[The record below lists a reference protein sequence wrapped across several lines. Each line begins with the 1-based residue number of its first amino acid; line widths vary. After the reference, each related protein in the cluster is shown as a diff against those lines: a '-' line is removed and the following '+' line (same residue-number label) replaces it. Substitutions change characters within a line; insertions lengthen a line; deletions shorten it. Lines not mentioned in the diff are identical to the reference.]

1 MSRRI
6 KVLSTELAN
15 QIAAGEVVER
25 PSSIVKELF
34 ENALDAEATEIT
46 LELEHGGKEKIVIRD
61 NGSGIAKDDLPLT
74 LMPHATSKI
83 YSLEEL
89 EAINSMG
96 FRGEALA
103 SIGSIAK
110 VKITSRTAQEE
121 HAWCVDNQLEN
132 ELIPASHPIGT
143 TIEVSEVFYNTP
155 ARRKFLKA
163 ERTEYVHIDELLKKF
178 MLCHFN
184 VALTVWH
191 NGKEVKSY
199 SVADTPQKQQQRIAD
214 ICGDEFID
222 NALLIQAEAMGLQ
235 LYGWVAKPQFSK
247 SRADLQYFYVNGRI
261 IKDKLIAHAIK
272 QAYKDVLHHQ
282 RYPAFILFFN
292 IDPHAVDV
300 NVHPTKHEV
309 RFRESR
315 LVHDFLFAKIHH
327 ALADTKPHLP
337 ESPEAQNEIDTLTF
351 RAPDNP
357 SVELNQDWNNKN
369 KQYGQSSRKDHSS
382 DMALYEQLINQKEDA
397 QRFDDTDYVN
407 NEAEVISKVESRT
420 FQDKWQDAT
429 QLSMPLVVD
438 EVKEAVIDQ
447 NIMVQEAGAA
457 IPVKDTKTYP
467 LGFALAQVHGIFI
480 LSQTEDGL
488 IIIDMHAAH
497 ERVLYEKVKM
507 LWAKHEAVSQ
517 VLLLPLTFEISP
529 VLLDVLDAHEELLNK
544 LGFEYSALG
553 EKTLV
558 IRAIPVYL
566 KNNHIESL
574 IIEIANSL
582 KISGKAKPMDDYV
595 HAILATM
602 SCHKAVRAHDQIT
615 IEEMNQLLRDMEQTA
630 RADQC
635 NHGRPTWVK
644 MTVND
649 LDKLF
654 MRGK

>member
-34 ENALDAEATEIT
+34 ENALDAGATEII
-46 LELEHGGKEKIVIRD
+46 LELEHGGKEKILIRD
-61 NGSGIAKDDLPLT
+61 NGSGIEKDDLPLT

-89 EAINSMG
+89 EAISSMG

-110 VKITSRTAQEE
+110 VKITSRTAQDE
-121 HAWCVDNQLEN
+121 HAWCVDNQLDN

-143 TIEVSEVFYNTP
+143 TIEVAEVFYNTP

-199 SVADTPQKQQQRIAD
+199 PVADTPQKQQQRIAD

-222 NALLIQAEAMGLQ
+222 NALLIQAEAMDLQ

-327 ALADTKPHLP
+327 ALADTKPQLP
-337 ESPEAQNEIDTLTF
+337 ELSETENNVDSLTF
-351 RAPDNP
+351 SMPDKP
-357 SVELNQDWNNKN
+357 SASPNQNWRDQT
-369 KQYGQSSRKDHSS
+369 QYTNHTRSDHRN
-382 DMALYEQLINQKEDA
+382 DMTLYEQLINQKEEIQSSENTSDI
-397 QRFDDTDYVN
+397 
-407 NEAEVISKVESRT
+407 EALHKVELQT
-420 FQDKWQDAT
+420 PQDKWQDAT
-429 QLSMPLVVD
+429 QLAMPLVIDEALETTVD
-438 EVKEAVIDQ
+438 QNVTMTEITPKATPVKE
-447 NIMVQEAGAA
+447 
-457 IPVKDTKTYP
+457 TKTYP

-488 IIIDMHAAH
+488 IIVDMHAAH
-497 ERVLYEKVKM
+497 ERVLYEKVKT
-507 LWAKHEAVSQ
+507 LWANHEAVSQ

-529 VLLDVLDAHEELLNK
+529 VLLDVLDAHEALLHK

-574 IIEIANSL
+574 VVEIANSL
-582 KISGKAKPMDDYV
+582 KVSGKAKPMDDYI
-595 HAILATM
+595 HAILATI

-615 IEEMNQLLRDMEQTA
+615 IEEMNQLLRDMEHTA

-644 MTVND
+644 MTVSD

>member
-34 ENALDAEATEIT
+34 ENALDAGATEIT
-46 LELEHGGKEKIVIRD
+46 LELEHGGKEKILIRD
-61 NGSGIAKDDLPLT
+61 NGSGIEKDDLPLT

-83 YSLEEL
+83 YSLAEL

-110 VKITSRTAQEE
+110 VKITSKAAQDE
-121 HAWCVDNQLEN
+121 HAWSVDNQLGN

-143 TIEVSEVFYNTP
+143 TIEVMQVFYNTP

-199 SVADTPQKQQQRIAD
+199 PVADTPQKQQQRIAD
-214 ICGDEFID
+214 ICGDEFVD
-222 NALLIQAEAMGLQ
+222 NALLIQAEAMDLQ

-327 ALADTKPHLP
+327 ALADTKPQLP
-337 ESPEAQNEIDTLTF
+337 ESSLAEIEIDALTF
-351 RAPDNP
+351 STPE
-357 SVELNQDWNNKN
+357 SSKNQLSQYSSNKN
-369 KQYGQSSRKDHSS
+369 QYTDHSRA
-382 DMALYEQLINQKEDA
+382 DHRNNMALYEQLINQQEKIQSIENTSGS
-397 QRFDDTDYVN
+397 QY
-407 NEAEVISKVESRT
+407 EIKVPHKVALQT
-420 FQDKWQDAT
+420 PHDKWQDAT
-429 QLSMPLVVD
+429 QLSIPLVADDVKEKVTD
-438 EVKEAVIDQ
+438 QDTMTQKANTATPVKEA
-447 NIMVQEAGAA
+447 
-457 IPVKDTKTYP
+457 KTYP

-488 IIIDMHAAH
+488 IIVDMHAAH
-497 ERVLYEKVKM
+497 ERVLYEKVKT

-517 VLLLPLTFEISP
+517 MLLLPLTFEINP

-574 IIEIANSL
+574 IVEIANSL
-582 KISGKAKPMDDYV
+582 KVSGKAKPMDDYM
-595 HAILATM
+595 HEILATM

-615 IEEMNQLLRDMEQTA
+615 IEEMNQLLRDMEHTA

>member
-34 ENALDAEATEIT
+34 ENALDAGATEIT
-46 LELEHGGKEKIVIRD
+46 LELEHGGKEKILIRD
-61 NGSGIAKDDLPLT
+61 NGSGIEKDDLPLT

-83 YSLEEL
+83 YSLAEL
-89 EAINSMG
+89 EAIDSMG

-110 VKITSRTAQEE
+110 VKITSKTAQDE
-121 HAWCVDNQLEN
+121 HAWRVDNQLGN

-143 TIEVSEVFYNTP
+143 TIEVAEVFYNTP

-199 SVADTPQKQQQRIAD
+199 PVADTPQKQQQRIAD

-222 NALLIQAEAMGLQ
+222 NALLIEAEAMGLQ

-327 ALADTKPHLP
+327 ALADTKPQLP
-337 ESPEAQNEIDTLTF
+337 ESSEVENDVDALTF
-351 RAPDNP
+351 SMPDKP
-357 SVELNQDWNNKN
+357 SVSLNQNWRDKT
-369 KQYGQSSRKDHSS
+369 QYADLSRSDHRN
-382 DMALYEQLINQKEDA
+382 DMALYEQLINQKDENQYPENPSDIHNEIKA
-397 QRFDDTDYVN
+397 QTL
-407 NEAEVISKVESRT
+407 
-420 FQDKWQDAT
+420 QDKWQDAT
-429 QLSMPLVVD
+429 QLAMPLVID
-438 EVKEAVIDQ
+438 EATETTLDQNVTMPEITTKATPVKEA
-447 NIMVQEAGAA
+447 
-457 IPVKDTKTYP
+457 KTYP

-488 IIIDMHAAH
+488 IIVDMHAAH
-497 ERVLYEKVKM
+497 ERVLYEKVKA
-507 LWAKHEAVSQ
+507 LWANHEAVSQ

-529 VLLDVLDAHEELLNK
+529 VLLDVLDAHEALLHK

-558 IRAIPVYL
+558 IRAIPIYL
-566 KNNHIESL
+566 KNNHIENL
-574 IIEIANSL
+574 VMEIANSL
-582 KISGKAKPMDDYV
+582 KVSGKAKPMDDYI

-615 IEEMNQLLRDMEQTA
+615 VEEMNQLLRDMEQTA

>member
-34 ENALDAEATEIT
+34 ENALDAGATEIT
-46 LELEHGGKEKIVIRD
+46 LELEHGGKEKILIRD
-61 NGSGIAKDDLPLT
+61 NGSGIEKDDLPLT

-83 YSLEEL
+83 YSLAEL
-89 EAINSMG
+89 EAIDSMG

-110 VKITSRTAQEE
+110 VKITSKTAQDE
-121 HAWCVDNQLEN
+121 HAWCVDNQLGN

-143 TIEVSEVFYNTP
+143 TIEVAQVFYNTP

-199 SVADTPQKQQQRIAD
+199 PMADTPQKQQQRIAD

-327 ALADTKPHLP
+327 ALADTKPQLP
-337 ESPEAQNEIDTLTF
+337 ELSEVGNDVDALAF
-351 RAPDNP
+351 SMPDKP
-357 SVELNQDWNNKN
+357 SASLNQNWRVKT
-369 KQYGQSSRKDHSS
+369 QYADHSRS
-382 DMALYEQLINQKEDA
+382 DHRNDMALYEQLINQKEEIQYPENISDTHHEIKA
-397 QRFDDTDYVN
+397 QTL
-407 NEAEVISKVESRT
+407 
-420 FQDKWQDAT
+420 QDKWQDAT
-429 QLSMPLVVD
+429 QLAIPLVIDEITEATVD
-438 EVKEAVIDQ
+438 QNVTMPEITTKATPVKEA
-447 NIMVQEAGAA
+447 
-457 IPVKDTKTYP
+457 KTYP

-488 IIIDMHAAH
+488 IIVDMHAAH
-497 ERVLYEKVKM
+497 ERVLYEKVKA
-507 LWAKHEAVSQ
+507 LWANHEAVSQ

-529 VLLDVLDAHEELLNK
+529 VLLDVLDAHEALLHK

-558 IRAIPVYL
+558 IRAIPIYL
-566 KNNHIESL
+566 KNNHIENL
-574 IIEIANSL
+574 VIEIANSL
-582 KISGKAKPMDDYV
+582 KVSGKAKPMDDYI

-615 IEEMNQLLRDMEQTA
+615 VEEMNQLLRDMEQTA

>member
-34 ENALDAEATEIT
+34 ENALDAGATEII
-46 LELEHGGKEKIVIRD
+46 LELEHGGKEKILIRD
-61 NGSGIAKDDLPLT
+61 NGSGIEKDDLPLT

-89 EAINSMG
+89 EAISSMG

-110 VKITSRTAQEE
+110 VKITSRTAQDE
-121 HAWCVDNQLEN
+121 HAWCVDNQLGN

-143 TIEVSEVFYNTP
+143 TIEVAEVFYNTL

-199 SVADTPQKQQQRIAD
+199 LVADTPQKQQQRIAD

-222 NALLIQAEAMGLQ
+222 NALLIQAEAMDLQ

-327 ALADTKPHLP
+327 ALADTKPQLP
-337 ESPEAQNEIDTLTF
+337 ELSETENDVDSLTF
-351 RAPDNP
+351 SIADKPSAPP
-357 SVELNQDWNNKN
+357 NQNWRDKTQYADHLRSDHRNN
-369 KQYGQSSRKDHSS
+369 
-382 DMALYEQLINQKEDA
+382 MTLYEQLINQKEEA
-397 QRFDDTDYVN
+397 QSFENTNDI
-407 NEAEVISKVESRT
+407 EALHKVELQT
-420 FQDKWQDAT
+420 PQDKWQDAT
-429 QLSMPLVVD
+429 QLAMPLVIDEVTEATVD
-438 EVKEAVIDQ
+438 QNVTMTEIMTKAMPVKEA
-447 NIMVQEAGAA
+447 
-457 IPVKDTKTYP
+457 KTYP

-488 IIIDMHAAH
+488 IIVDMHAAH
-497 ERVLYEKVKM
+497 ERVLYEKVKA
-507 LWAKHEAVSQ
+507 LWARHESVSQ

-574 IIEIANSL
+574 VMEIANSL
-582 KISGKAKPMDDYV
+582 KVSGKAKPMDDYI
-595 HAILATM
+595 HAILATI

-615 IEEMNQLLRDMEQTA
+615 IEEMNQLLRDMEHTA

>member
-34 ENALDAEATEIT
+34 ENALDAGATEII
-46 LELEHGGKEKIVIRD
+46 LELEHGGKEKILIRD
-61 NGSGIAKDDLPLT
+61 NGSGIEKDDLPLT

-83 YSLEEL
+83 YSLAEL

-110 VKITSRTAQEE
+110 VKITSKTAQDE
-121 HAWCVDNQLEN
+121 HAWCVDNQLDN

-143 TIEVSEVFYNTP
+143 TIEVAEVFYNTP

-199 SVADTPQKQQQRIAD
+199 PMADTPQKQQQRIAD

-222 NALLIQAEAMGLQ
+222 NALLIQAEAMDLQ

-327 ALADTKPHLP
+327 ALADTKPQLP
-337 ESPEAQNEIDTLTF
+337 ESSEVANDVDALTF
-351 RAPDNP
+351 SIPDKP
-357 SVELNQDWNNKN
+357 SVSLNQNWRDKT
-369 KQYGQSSRKDHSS
+369 QYADHSRS
-382 DMALYEQLINQKEDA
+382 DHRNDMALYEQLIHQKDEIQYPENTNDI
-397 QRFDDTDYVN
+397 
-407 NEAEVISKVESRT
+407 EAPHKVELQT
-420 FQDKWQDAT
+420 PQDKWQDAT
-429 QLSMPLVVD
+429 QLAMPLVIN
-438 EVKEAVIDQ
+438 ETTEATVDQ
-447 NIMVQEAGAA
+447 NIAMTEIMTKAA
-457 IPVKDTKTYP
+457 PVKEDNTYP

-488 IIIDMHAAH
+488 IIVDMHAAH

-507 LWAKHEAVSQ
+507 LWAKQEALSQ

-553 EKTLV
+553 EKNLV

-574 IIEIANSL
+574 VMEIANSL
-582 KISGKAKPMDDYV
+582 KVSGKSKPMDDYV
-595 HAILATM
+595 HGILATM

-615 IEEMNQLLRDMEQTA
+615 IEEMNQLLRDMEHTA

-644 MTVND
+644 MTVSD

>member
-34 ENALDAEATEIT
+34 ENALDAGATEIT
-46 LELEHGGKEKIVIRD
+46 LELEHGGKEKILIRD
-61 NGSGIAKDDLPLT
+61 NGSGIEKDDLPLT

-83 YSLEEL
+83 YSLDEL

-110 VKITSRTAQEE
+110 VKITSKTAQDE
-121 HAWCVDNQLEN
+121 HAWSVDNQLDN

-143 TIEVSEVFYNTP
+143 TIEVAEVFYNTP

-199 SVADTPQKQQQRIAD
+199 PVADTPQKQQQRIAD
-214 ICGDEFID
+214 ICGDEFVD

-327 ALADTKPHLP
+327 ALADTKPQLP
-337 ESPEAQNEIDTLTF
+337 ESSEAENDVDSLTF
-351 RAPDNP
+351 STPEKPATQ
-357 SVELNQDWNNKN
+357 LNNHWQDKR
-369 KQYGQSSRKDHSS
+369 QYTQSSSS
-382 DMALYEQLINQKEDA
+382 SHLNDMALYGQLINQKDEIQYPENTSDTHDEIKA
-397 QRFDDTDYVN
+397 QTL
-407 NEAEVISKVESRT
+407 
-420 FQDKWQDAT
+420 QDKWQDAT
-429 QLSMPLVVD
+429 QLAMPLVIEEV
-438 EVKEAVIDQ
+438 VKETVIDQ
-447 NIMVQEAGAA
+447 NAA
-457 IPVKDTKTYP
+457 MTEITTKAKPVKDGNIYP

-488 IIIDMHAAH
+488 IIVDMHAAH
-497 ERVLYEKVKM
+497 ERVLYEKVKT
-507 LWAKHEAVSQ
+507 LWAKHQTVSQ

-529 VLLDVLDAHEELLNK
+529 VLLDVLDMHEALLNK

-574 IIEIANSL
+574 IVDIANSL
-582 KISGKAKPMDDYV
+582 KVSGKAKPMDDYM

>member
-34 ENALDAEATEIT
+34 ENALDARATEIT
-46 LELEHGGKEKIVIRD
+46 LELEHGGKEKILIRD
-61 NGSGIAKDDLPLT
+61 NGSGIEKDDLPLT

-83 YSLEEL
+83 YSLAEL
-89 EAINSMG
+89 EAIDSMG

-110 VKITSRTAQEE
+110 VKITSKTAQDE
-121 HAWCVDNQLEN
+121 HAWCVDNQLGN
-132 ELIPASHPIGT
+132 ELIPGSHPIGT
-143 TIEVSEVFYNTP
+143 TIEVAQVFYNTP

-178 MLCHFN
+178 MLCHFH

-191 NGKEVKSY
+191 NGKEVKTY
-199 SVADTPQKQQQRIAD
+199 PMADTPQKQQQRIAD

-327 ALADTKPHLP
+327 ALADTKPQLP
-337 ESPEAQNEIDTLTF
+337 ESSEVENDVDALTF
-351 RAPDNP
+351 SMPDKP
-357 SVELNQDWNNKN
+357 SVSLNQNWRDKTQYADQPRSDHRNN
-369 KQYGQSSRKDHSS
+369 
-382 DMALYEQLINQKEDA
+382 MALYEQLINQKDENQYPKNPSDTHHETKA
-397 QRFDDTDYVN
+397 QTL
-407 NEAEVISKVESRT
+407 
-420 FQDKWQDAT
+420 QDKWQDAT
-429 QLSMPLVVD
+429 QLAMPLVID
-438 EVKEAVIDQ
+438 EITETTLDQNVTMPEITTKATPVKEA
-447 NIMVQEAGAA
+447 
-457 IPVKDTKTYP
+457 KTYP

-488 IIIDMHAAH
+488 IIVDMHAAH
-497 ERVLYEKVKM
+497 ERVLYEKVKA
-507 LWAKHEAVSQ
+507 LWANHEAVSQ

-529 VLLDVLDAHEELLNK
+529 VLLDVLDAHEALLHK

-558 IRAIPVYL
+558 IRAIPIYL
-566 KNNHIESL
+566 KNNHIENL
-574 IIEIANSL
+574 VMEIANSL
-582 KISGKAKPMDDYV
+582 KVSGKAKPMDDYI

-615 IEEMNQLLRDMEQTA
+615 VEEMNQLLRDMEQTA